1 MGVWSAYMS
10 VRQKA
15 VRPSGS
21 GVTDSYKSPYGNQ
34 TLVLWKSNQCP
45 YLDERS
51 LQPQLLEFRD
61 YFLGEKE
68 KKEKEEVVV
77 VIRGGDQAAGLGTEA

>member
-10 VRQKA
+10 VLQKA

-51 LQPQLLEFRD
+51 LQLQLLEFRD

-68 KKEKEEVVV
+68 KKEEEEVV
-77 VIRGGDQAAGLGTEA
+77 VIRGGDQAAGLGTGA